1 LKLTTIWPL
10 YPQLDTFEVSEGK
23 GLKVNVS
30 EPKTRLFIGNIPKSK
45 DRGEIEDEFRKLT
58 AGLREVI
65 IYSSPD
71 DKKKNR

>member
-1 LKLTTIWPL
+1 MTSRVPVLEKLCSPLLVHGQLQYKIVPSIFSMKMSKTNLK
-10 YPQLDTFEVSEGK
+10 F
-23 GLKVNVS
+23 
-30 EPKTRLFIGNIPKSK
+30 FA
-45 DRGEIEDEFRKLT
+45 